1 MKLGMIGLGK
11 MGGNMAERLRRA
23 GHTVVG
29 YDAFSL
35 ATEVQ
40 TLEELAGALAGD
52 GPRVA
57 WVMVPA
63 GDPTEQTVT
72 DLAALFEPGDL
83 VIEGGNSNWHGSV
96 RRGAGRAEQG
106 IHFVDAG
113 TSGGVWGLENGYALM
128 VGGTDEA
135 VAVAQPVVD
144 ALSPEGGFAHVGPVG
159 TGHFTKMVHNG
170 IEYGMMQAYAE
181 GYELLTRAELGIDV
195 QAALECWQ
203 EGSVVRSWLLDLLV
217 AANKS
222 DPGFAEIRGVAA
234 DSGEGRWTV
243 LEAVNHGVAA
253 PVISAALFARFVS
266 QQDES
271 LAMKAVA
278 ALRNQ
283 FGGHAVVAEA
293 EGPSAHAAQGPAA
306 GA

>member
-1 MKLGMIGLGK
+1 MKMGMIGLGK
-11 MGGNMAERLRRA
+11 MGGNMAERLRR
-23 GHTVVG
+23 HHHQVVG
-29 YDAFSL
+29 YDAFSEASEVTSL
-35 ATEVQ
+35 A
-40 TLEELAGALAGD
+40 ALAEALTGD

-57 WVMVPA
+57 WSMVPA
-63 GDPTEQTVT
+63 GDPTEETVT
-72 DLAALFEPGDL
+72 ALGELFEPGDL
-83 VIEGGNSNWHGSV
+83 VIEGGNSNWHDSV
-96 RRGAGRAEQG
+96 RRGAALAESG
-106 IHFVDAG
+106 IGFIDAG

-128 VGGTDEA
+128 VGGSDDD
-135 VAVAQPVVD
+135 VALAQPVFD
-144 ALSPEGGFAHVGPVG
+144 ALAPPGGFAHVGPVG

-170 IEYGMMQAYAE
+170 IEYGIMQAYAE
-181 GYELLTRAELGIDV
+181 GYELLSKAELGIDV

-217 AANKS
+217 AANRA
-222 DPGFAEIRGVAA
+222 DPGFDSIRGVAA

-283 FGGHAVVAEA
+283 FGGHAVEKEA
-293 EGPSAHAAQGPAA
+293 GSA
-306 GA
+306 

>member
-83 VIEGGNSNWHGSV
+83 VIEGGNSNWHDSV
-96 RRGAGRAEQG
+96 RRGAALAEQG

-135 VAVAQPVVD
+135 VAVAQPIFD
-144 ALSPEGGFAHVGPVG
+144 TLSPQGGFAHVGPVG

-217 AANKS
+217 AANKT